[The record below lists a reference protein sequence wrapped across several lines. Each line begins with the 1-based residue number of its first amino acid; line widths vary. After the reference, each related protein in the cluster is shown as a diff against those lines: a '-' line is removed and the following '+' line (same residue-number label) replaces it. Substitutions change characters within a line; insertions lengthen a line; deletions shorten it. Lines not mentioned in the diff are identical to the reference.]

1 MPPYSARAS
10 RHECLT
16 VTANPFAPFIVAS
29 LALQLLSTLAF
40 CCAMVGLTIKLR
52 HIPLRSAS
60 AAFIALTVLDAC
72 WLVGLGLPP
81 EAKLLRHGIV
91 ALMCAAI
98 LVMGHQISGTAR
110 AMINLDTHEAGAS
123 DSWHLRRWWPAAAA
137 GLAIGVFGHFWYE
150 HVDPGST
157 LGRYLWL
164 RSLLVM
170 ATLWGLMVTLGAL
183 RRAASARRRLMPLAV
198 GTLVAMV
205 FMIID
210 GAVRYGIAFHQ
221 PESWLPAAAVFSA
234 FLGPF
239 ALGIGFLVSALE
251 LEREH
256 TRRAVARIHVSLD
269 HSIERERLQSLGRL
283 AGDLAHDLHRRFSA
297 ITDALWRARG
307 ALGPEHAHLTRELGE
322 AEDAVRRGTRLT
334 TRLQAIAQMRPLR
347 VERFDVAEMTNQLL
361 AGVRGALPK
370 SVALSTSFMG
380 TGSVLGDAGRFD
392 QLLTNLVLNAR
403 DAMPNGGQLHVRV
416 DRVDAEATQAAT
428 RGHIVP
434 GPYVTLTVEDEGTGI
449 PAHMQPD
456 VFEAFVSTKG
466 DRGTGLGL
474 ATVVSAVHEMHGALF
489 LDSTQGQGT
498 RFTVWLPTDAHPL
511 HTPDSRLDAAY
522 APAAIVAAGAA

>member
-1 MPPYSARAS
+1 MRHCNVRAS
-10 RHECLT
+10 RRESWT

-52 HIPLRSAS
+52 HAPLRSAS
-60 AAFIALTVLDAC
+60 AAFVALTVLDAC
-72 WLVGLGLPP
+72 WIVGLALPQS
-81 EAKLLRHGIV
+81 AWILRHGIV
-91 ALMCAAI
+91 ALMSAAI
-98 LVMGHQISGTAR
+98 LVMGLQISATAR
-110 AMINLDTHEAGAS
+110 AMVNLEAHEADAVAS
-123 DSWHLRRWWPAAAA
+123 WRLRRWWPAATA
-137 GLAIGVFGHFWYE
+137 GFVIGIFGHFWYE
-150 HVDPGST
+150 YVDPGST
-157 LGRYLWL
+157 LGRYLWM
-164 RSLLVM
+164 RSLLVL
-170 ATLWGLMVTLGAL
+170 ATSWGLTVTLGAL
-183 RRAASARRRLMPLAV
+183 RQAPHARRRLLPLAV

-210 GAVRYGIAFHQ
+210 GAVRYGIAFNL
-221 PESWLPAAAVFSA
+221 PASWLPAAAVFSA

-283 AGDLAHDLHRRFSA
+283 AGDLAHDLHRRFTA
-297 ITDALWRARG
+297 ITDALWRARA
-307 ALGPEHAHLTRELGE
+307 ALGSEYAHLTRELSE

-347 VERFDVAEMTNQLL
+347 VERFDVAEMTGQLL
-361 AGVRGALPK
+361 SGVRGALPP
-370 SVALSTSFMG
+370 SIELSTAFVS
-380 TGSVLGDAGRFD
+380 TGSVLGDASRFD

-403 DAMPNGGQLHVRV
+403 DAMPRGGLLHVRV
-416 DRVDAEATQAAT
+416 DRAEVQLTQAAT
-428 RGHIVP
+428 RGHLMP
-434 GPYVTLTVEDEGTGI
+434 GPYVMLTIEDEGTGI
-449 PAHMQPD
+449 PAAMQPD

-474 ATVVSAVHEMHGALF
+474 ATVVSAVHEMRGALF
-489 LDSTQGQGT
+489 LESTHGQGT

-511 HTPDSRLDAAY
+511 HDSNDQTDANY
-522 APAAIVAAGAA
+522 ALPSVAAE

>member
-1 MPPYSARAS
+1 VR
-10 RHECLT
+10 
-16 VTANPFAPFIVAS
+16 ANPFAPFIVAS

-52 HIPLRSAS
+52 HAPLRSAS
-60 AAFIALTVLDAC
+60 AAFIALTMLDAS
-72 WLVGLGLPP
+72 WLLGLWLPQSA
-81 EAKLLRHGIV
+81 ELLRHAIV

-98 LVMGHQISGTAR
+98 LVMGMQISATAR
-110 AMINLDTHEAGAS
+110 AMVNIDALDSEAAAS
-123 DSWHLRRWWPAAAA
+123 WRLRRWWLLATCGA
-137 GLAIGVFGHFWYE
+137 AIGIFGHFWYE
-150 HVDPGST
+150 RVDPGST
-157 LGRYLWL
+157 VGRYLWL

-170 ATLWGLMVTLGAL
+170 ATLWGLIVTLGAL
-183 RRAASARRRLMPLAV
+183 RQAPSAHRRLMPLAV
-198 GTLVAMV
+198 GTLVAMI
-205 FMIID
+205 FMVID

-269 HSIERERLQSLGRL
+269 RSIERERLQSLGRL

-307 ALGPEHAHLTRELGE
+307 ALGPEHAHFVRELGE

-347 VERFDVAEMTNQLL
+347 VERFDVAEMTSQLL
-361 AGVRGALPK
+361 TGVRGALPP
-370 SVALSTSFMG
+370 SVALSTSLMG

-416 DRVDAEATQAAT
+416 DRADVVATEAAT
-428 RGHIVP
+428 RGHLMP
-434 GPYVTLTVEDEGTGI
+434 GPYVTLTIEDEGTGI
-449 PAHMQPD
+449 PASMQPD

-489 LDSTQGQGT
+489 LDSNHGRGT
-498 RFTVWLPTDAHPL
+498 RFTIWLPTDEHSL
-511 HTPDSRLDAAY
+511 HTPDTRLDAAY
-522 APAAIVAAGAA
+522 ASAAIVAAGAA